1 MAETGESDYRGLRK
15 IICRGE
21 RAGDKTPIC
30 VVYVLLCYVL
40 LFRDSFSKVT
50 VILAISSKC
59 KSVHCII
66 YLYFCKTFYRDCH
79 VTFL

>member
-21 RAGDKTPIC
+21 KAGDKTPIC

-40 LFRDSFSKVT
+40 IFRD
-50 VILAISSKC
+50 
-59 KSVHCII
+59 
-66 YLYFCKTFYRDCH
+66 
-79 VTFL
+79 